1 MAAVPPNLKP
11 LNSFLKLAKEYDKRD
26 PTIAY
31 FCRMYAVQ
39 KGIKLDSKSPDCKMF
54 LIGMMDQLENVKKEL
69 IAAGDESVSNDIVA
83 QAHLETKTIDLFT
96 WADTE
101 DRKGVFNKNITK
113 AFYSASLLFEVLT
126 QFGEQND
133 ECKVMQ
139 RYSKWKATYLH
150 KCLQTGET
158 PQPGP
163 QGSGFEDDLGGI
175 GETMGLSNL
184 PSGSSQD
191 PSNIPSTSGGQF
203 HPPPDLPDIPDNSRA
218 PETFSPPS
226 HQPPPQQPPPQKQP
240 SRQPT
245 AVLSSGSLLDASDI
259 DVEQVQKLC
268 KFAMSALQYEDVATT
283 VDNLTKAL
291 NLLKKQ

>member
-1 MAAVPPNLKP
+1 MAAVPPNLKAI
-11 LNSFLKLAKEYDKRD
+11 NSFLKLAKEYDKRD
-26 PTIAY
+26 LTIAY

-39 KGIKLDSKSPDCKMF
+39 KGIKLDSKSQDCKIF
-54 LIGMMDQLENVKKEL
+54 LFGLMDQLENVKKEL

-83 QAHLETKTIDLFT
+83 QAHLETKTINLFT

-101 DRKGVFNKNITK
+101 DRKGVFNKNVTK
-113 AFYSASLLFEVLT
+113 AFYSTSLLFEVLT

-175 GETMGLSNL
+175 NNAMGLPNI
-184 PSGSSQD
+184 PSGSDQNPSTSSGDQYQYPPANPPAQPPAQP
-191 PSNIPSTSGGQF
+191 PSNIPENTRS
-203 HPPPDLPDIPDNSRA
+203 
-218 PETFSPPS
+218 PETFSTPS
-226 HQPPPQQPPPQKQP
+226 HIPAAA
-240 SRQPT
+240 S
-245 AVLSSGSLLDASDI
+245 SDI
-259 DVEQVQKLC
+259 DFEQVQKLC
-268 KFAMSALQYEDVATT
+268 KYAMSALQYEDVQTA

-291 NLLKKQ
+291 SLLKR